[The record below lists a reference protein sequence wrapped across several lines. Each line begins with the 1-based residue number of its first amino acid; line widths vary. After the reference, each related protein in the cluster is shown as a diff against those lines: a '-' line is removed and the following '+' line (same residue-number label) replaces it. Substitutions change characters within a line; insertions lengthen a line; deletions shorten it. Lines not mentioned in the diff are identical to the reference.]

1 MCCILSILIY
11 FVSLQSL
18 PSLLSL
24 IGFFPCIDFPF
35 LIFSVLGKIHE
46 EKNCL
51 YGANISVEKP
61 DKQEKHIM

>member
-1 MCCILSILIY
+1 MLYFKYSDL

-24 IGFFPCIDFPF
+24 IGFFPCINFSF

-46 EKNCL
+46 DTNCL
-51 YGANISVEKP
+51 CGANISVEKP
-61 DKQEKHIM
+61 DKQ